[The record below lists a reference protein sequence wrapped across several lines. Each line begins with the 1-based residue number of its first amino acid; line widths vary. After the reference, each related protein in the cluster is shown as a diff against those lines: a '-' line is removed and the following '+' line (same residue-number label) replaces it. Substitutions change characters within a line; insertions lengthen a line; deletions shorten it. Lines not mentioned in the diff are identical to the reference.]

1 MKKEKGSEI
10 KIEIVLQYLPTVIGV
25 LVITYP
31 PSTEFWWEP
40 REPLQIAFWSLSA
53 ACMFLMVIVV
63 MCCILW
69 RNAKR
74 QADRFYD
81 GDIFIDAAES
91 EGVLGIE
98 NAAAHAHPRDNI
110 YEFKDTKKAKSLP
123 DTTTSSLRSPSSL
136 GITQSTKMG
145 SQSSVSAISLR
156 ESPVTPT
163 PKDAAEKSSKISVSS
178 NPRGGKY
185 DDSRNLLSS
194 YDKSHDALSSSAS
207 DTIKTSTTPVPSARK
222 SIKTS
227 RTHLVEGV
235 PQTEV

>member
-1 MKKEKGSEI
+1 M
-10 KIEIVLQYLPTVIGV
+10 QYLPTVIGV
-25 LVITYP
+25 LVPTYP

-40 REPLQIAFWSLSA
+40 REPLQIAFWSMTA

-69 RNAKR
+69 RNAKL

-81 GDIFIDAAES
+81 GDIFIDAGES
-91 EGVLGIE
+91 DGVLGIE
-98 NAAAHAHPRDNI
+98 NTVTQTHPLRSRDNI
-110 YEFKDTKKAKSLP
+110 YEFKDTKPTKSLP
-123 DTTTSSLRSPSSL
+123 DTSSLRSPSSI

-145 SQSSVSAISLR
+145 SQSSMGAISLK

-163 PKDAAEKSSKISVSS
+163 PKDLTDKSSKYSERSILT
-178 NPRGGKY
+178 NPKGKY
-185 DDSRNLLSS
+185 DDSRNLLTH
-194 YDKSHDALSSSAS
+194 YDKSHEALSTSPIESSKS
-207 DTIKTSTTPVPSARK
+207 SITPVPTARK

-227 RTHLVEGV
+227 RTQLVEGI